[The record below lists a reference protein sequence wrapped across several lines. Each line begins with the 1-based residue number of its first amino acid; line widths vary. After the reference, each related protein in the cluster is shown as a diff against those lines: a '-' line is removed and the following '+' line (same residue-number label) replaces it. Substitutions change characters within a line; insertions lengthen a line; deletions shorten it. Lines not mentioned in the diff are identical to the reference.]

1 MPPEKSDDMT
11 TDTRQRQLSRETF
24 GITMQACVLA
34 AFVIILAS
42 TSWADDIEANK
53 DPADTK
59 LEATADAV
67 EENIEEQIKKRDWMV
82 VPVPVSSPT
91 FGTGLVVGGAYFW
104 PQTEEQKKAQPAS
117 VTGAA
122 GFYSDYESSAFG
134 IGHQGYWS
142 GDKWRI
148 TVAAAAVDLNLNLQV
163 AGGDGRG
170 SSIDWHIEGGG
181 FFGEV
186 SRRIKGDW
194 RVGVAARY
202 IDVEQEF
209 EPDLQNIDFE
219 IANETRSAG
228 LGANLEY
235 DTRDDPYNA
244 YKGNRFKFSILANS
258 KSLGGDSSYESYD
271 VLYASYHPVTPK
283 VVVAW
288 EAQACHRSDRT
299 ALWDAC
305 NIELRGFALTDY
317 LGKSSASAQVEA
329 RWRFYRRWGAVAFTG
344 GGYYRNALT
353 ENRDRELIPSY
364 GIGLRF
370 MVLESHRINLRL
382 DYARSTDSDA
392 FYLGVTETF

>member
-1 MPPEKSDDMT
+1 MT
-11 TDTRQRQLSRETF
+11 CSSQKIIT
-24 GITMQACVLA
+24 GICILTAFAMVFA
-34 AFVIILAS
+34 A
-42 TSWADDIEANK
+42 TSWAGDNEADEDNIAAAL
-53 DPADTK
+53 D
-59 LEATADAV
+59 ATADKV
-67 EENIEEQIKKRDWMV
+67 DENIEEQIKKRDWMV

-104 PQTEEQKKAQPAS
+104 PQTEEQKGAQPAS

-122 GFYSDYESSAFG
+122 GFYSDYKSSAFG

-142 GDKWRI
+142 EDEWRI
-148 TVAAAAVDLNLNLQV
+148 TVAAAAVDLNLSLQL
-163 AGGDGRG
+163 AGGDGIG

-186 SRRIKGDW
+186 SRKIKGHW

-209 EPDLQNIDFE
+209 EPDLPNLDFE

-235 DTRDDPYNA
+235 DSRDDPYNA

-283 VVVAW
+283 VVVTW
-288 EAQACHRSDRT
+288 EAEACHRSDRT
-299 ALWDAC
+299 PLWDAC
-305 NIELRGFALTDY
+305 NIDLRGFALTDY
-317 LGKSSASAQVEA
+317 LGESSASAQVEA
-329 RWRFYRRWGAVAFTG
+329 RWRFYRRWGAVAFAG
-344 GGYYRNALT
+344 GGYYRNALN

-382 DYARSTDSDA
+382 DYGRSSDSDA
-392 FYLGVTETF
+392 IYLGVTETF

>member
-1 MPPEKSDDMT
+1 MK
-11 TDTRQRQLSRETF
+11 TDTRQRQLNPGIF
-24 GITMQACVLA
+24 GIITQTCVLA

-42 TSWADDIEANK
+42 TSWADDIETNE
-53 DPADTK
+53 DNTDTT
-59 LEATADAV
+59 LEATADKV

-104 PQTEEQKKAQPAS
+104 PQTEEQKEAQPAS

-122 GFYSDYESSAFG
+122 GFYTDYKSSAFG

-142 GDKWRI
+142 EDKWRI
-148 TVAAAAVDLNLNLQV
+148 AVVAAAFDLNLNLQV
-163 AGGDGRG
+163 AGGGGGR
-170 SSIDWHIEGGG
+170 SPTDWLIEGGG

-194 RVGVAARY
+194 RAGVSARY

-209 EPDLQNIDFE
+209 EPDLPNFDFD
-219 IANETRSAG
+219 IANESRSAG

-235 DTRDDPYNA
+235 DTRDDPFNS

-258 KSLGGDSSYESYD
+258 KSLGGDSSYESYS
-271 VLYASYHPVTPK
+271 VLYASYHPITPK

-299 ALWDAC
+299 PLWDAC
-305 NIELRGFALTDY
+305 MVDLRGFPITDY
-317 LGKSSASAQVEA
+317 LGKSSASAQVEG
-329 RWRFYRRWGAVAFTG
+329 RWRFYRRWGAVAFAG
-344 GGYYRNALT
+344 GGYYRNSLN
-353 ENRDRELIPSY
+353 ENRERKLIPSY

-370 MVLESHRINLRL
+370 MVLESQRINLRL
-382 DYARSTDSDA
+382 DYGRSSDRDA